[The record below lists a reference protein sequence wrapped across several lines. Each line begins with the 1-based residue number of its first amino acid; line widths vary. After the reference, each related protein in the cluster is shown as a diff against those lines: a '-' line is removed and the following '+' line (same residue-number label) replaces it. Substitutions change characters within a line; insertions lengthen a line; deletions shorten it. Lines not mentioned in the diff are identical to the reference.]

1 MTESE
6 NLKLALEL
14 IDKNKIS
21 DAIELLKESKNTY
34 ILKLL
39 GLLFCV
45 SGEFEKAYSIFLK
58 LNKKEEKV
66 SEYLFYLED
75 IIKKEYIP
83 KYNHLVKLIQENKN
97 FKEIESLLK
106 ELEKKFMNV
115 ELYNIATLFYLSQNN
130 IKVAYSYYIKLSKL
144 DTSYKNNSE
153 FEAFFDNKRLKNKI
167 KINYFLGVCL
177 FGTALF
183 FVNKNLKLKEDITLK
198 DKENI
203 SLAKKIQIVQAK
215 NKELFEINEN
225 ISIDKEKNVKE
236 IIIEKVI
243 VKNNEELLTN
253 DEIYSLALKRFKQN
267 NYNETLK
274 ICDKIITEQLSEYKA
289 KEILFIKGISYEK
302 LLQKEAALKCYKEF
316 LDKYNKN
323 QYKDY
328 IKIIKQKIIKLEK
341 GFKK

>member
-14 IDKNKIS
+14 IKINKIS
-21 DAIELLKESKNTY
+21 DAIELLKGSKY
-34 ILKLL
+34 IYTLKLL

-66 SEYLFYLED
+66 SEYLFYLEG
-75 IIKKEYIP
+75 IIKNEYIP
-83 KYNHLVKLIQENKN
+83 KYNRLIKLIQENKE
-97 FKEIESLLK
+97 FKEIEKLFI
-106 ELEKKFMNV
+106 ELEEKFANV
-115 ELYNIATLFYLSQNN
+115 DLYNIATLFYLSQNN
-130 IKVAYSYYIKLSKL
+130 IKIAYNYYIKLSKL

-153 FEAFFDNKRLKNKI
+153 FETFFDNKSLKNKM

-177 FGTALF
+177 FGIALF
-183 FVNKNLKLKEDITLK
+183 FINKNLKLKEDITLK

-203 SLAKKIQIVQAK
+203 SLAEKIQIVQAK
-215 NKELFEINEN
+215 NKELFEINKNISVDKEN
-225 ISIDKEKNVKE
+225 IGKE
-236 IIIEKVI
+236 IIIEKII
-243 VKNNEELLTN
+243 VKNEELLTN
-253 DEIYSLALKRFKQN
+253 DEIYSLALKRFKQD

-274 ICDKIITEQLSEYKA
+274 ICEKIIIEQLSEYKA

-302 LLQKEAALKCYKEF
+302 LSQKEAALKCYKEF
-316 LDKYNKN
+316 LDKYNKT

-328 IKIIKQKIIKLEK
+328 IKIIKQKIINLEK